1 MAATEIATATGETIE
16 GKITVGMITG
26 GATTTEGG
34 TMTAA
39 TTGGGTD
46 SDEGPP
52 PRPAARPLPAA
63 GSLWRKK
70 AVGYTQLRYFCVIAS
85 WQSLPDGESG
95 RIAMASHPV
104 RPAVPP
110 HGPLLQMHAL
120 HDDSGP

>member
-16 GKITVGMITG
+16 GMITVGMITG

-52 PRPAARPLPAA
+52 PGRPPAP
-63 GSLWRKK
+63 
-70 AVGYTQLRYFCVIAS
+70 C
-85 WQSLPDGESG
+85 
-95 RIAMASHPV
+95 
-104 RPAVPP
+104 
-110 HGPLLQMHAL
+110 LLQGRCGERRRSVTRSCAT
-120 HDDSGP
+120 SV